1 MWTQET
7 DTSDEQLS
15 ILLLLCQVCACK
27 EIWKILLLSAYQSMH
42 ILFFSS
48 PNPPPPLH
56 QRNLESE
63 RNIYPPPPHG
73 GSSEYIPRS
82 FHFHTCS
89 QLGRK
94 YSYQQAQHSVS
105 SVIYYQWYESLQRE
119 GRKIA
124 LSILQHMGSDS
135 LTLWTTF
142 ALPYLVRIWSKSQH
156 PDKAIILIS
165 LIQNFI
171 KWLCNIEH

>member
-1 MWTQET
+1 MSSLCLQR
-7 DTSDEQLS
+7 DLKNPSALS
-15 ILLLLCQVCACK
+15 IPVHA
-27 EIWKILLLSAYQSMH
+27 H
-42 ILFFSS
+42 TFFSS

-135 LTLWTTF
+135 LTL
-142 ALPYLVRIWSKSQH
+142 
-156 PDKAIILIS
+156 
-165 LIQNFI
+165 
-171 KWLCNIEH
+171 

>member
-1 MWTQET
+1 MNKGPLDYKFKKVMALKCEHKKQILVMNNCQFYCFYVKSVLAKRFEKSFCSQH
-7 DTSDEQLS
+7 TSP
-15 ILLLLCQVCACK
+15 CT
-27 EIWKILLLSAYQSMH
+27 Y
-42 ILFFSS
+42 FFFL
-48 PNPPPPLH
+48 PKNPPPLH

-135 LTLWTTF
+135 LTL
-142 ALPYLVRIWSKSQH
+142 
-156 PDKAIILIS
+156 
-165 LIQNFI
+165 
-171 KWLCNIEH
+171 